1 MKFFALAE
9 RDFPSAILDEWTTP
23 LNRGVE
29 IFDEI

>member
-1 MKFFALAE
+1 MEFVAIAE
-9 RDFPSAILDEWTTP
+9 RDFSSAILDEWTTP